1 MGAALGA
8 LLTGILTDKMGRKPM
23 IVFSDILLIIG
34 SGLLWGSTSIQY
46 LMAGRFIVGLGMGV
60 SILASS
66 VYLAEVAPTKLRGAF
81 VSSYHVMVA
90 LGILLSFLTVAFTP
104 SWNVVLGL
112 SMIPALL

>member
-1 MGAALGA
+1 M
-8 LLTGILTDKMGRKPM
+8 TDKLGRKPM

-34 SGLLWGSTSIQY
+34 SGLLWGSSSIQY
-46 LMAGRFIVGLGMGV
+46 LMAGRLFVGLGMGV

-90 LGILLSFLTVAFTP
+90 LGILLSFLAATLIT
-104 SWNVVLGL
+104 SWNVILGL